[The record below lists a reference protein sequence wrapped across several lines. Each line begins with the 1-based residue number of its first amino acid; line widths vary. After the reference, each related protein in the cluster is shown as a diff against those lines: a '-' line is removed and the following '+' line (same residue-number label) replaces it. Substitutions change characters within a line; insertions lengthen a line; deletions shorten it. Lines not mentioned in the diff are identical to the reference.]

1 MKKILLSVFFILILS
16 VSIRAEYSD
25 TITETAYSTTDTIQI
40 NKIIFVEITPQD
52 SFIWDTAVNITMTFD
67 NYIINSDSYVIYI
80 NGALQFD
87 SAVIDTDIITK
98 EIEILKNVENTITV
112 YTFYNGQIT
121 DSATIN
127 FYNITQTAYSTTDT
141 ITINKVINITIANY
155 ESYTIDTTA
164 NITITFDNYLINSD
178 SYSVIV
184 NGDTQ
189 IDRTLIDTDII
200 TVEIELLE
208 NTNNQITV
216 LTDFGSETINIIH
229 ATQTAYSIADT
240 IIINAST
247 PSFIFDLINY
257 VSDYSRFK
265 KIWEL
270 YPQLSGVSGFKF
282 WHELATLEN
291 DNYYR
296 EPNLPYL
303 KFKRLAAKYK

>member
-1 MKKILLSVFFILILS
+1 MKKILFSIFLILILS

-25 TITETAYSTTDTIQI
+25 TITETVYS
-40 NKIIFVEITPQD
+40 
-52 SFIWDTAVNITMTFD
+52 A
-67 NYIINSDSYVIYI
+67 
-80 NGALQFD
+80 
-87 SAVIDTDIITK
+87 
-98 EIEILKNVENTITV
+98 
-112 YTFYNGQIT
+112 
-121 DSATIN
+121 
-127 FYNITQTAYSTTDT
+127 TDT

-155 ESYTIDTTA
+155 ESYTIDTTP

-282 WHELATLEN
+282 WREIAILEN

>member
-1 MKKILLSVFFILILS
+1 MKKILFSIFLILILS

-25 TITETAYSTTDTIQI
+25 TITETVYS
-40 NKIIFVEITPQD
+40 
-52 SFIWDTAVNITMTFD
+52 A
-67 NYIINSDSYVIYI
+67 
-80 NGALQFD
+80 
-87 SAVIDTDIITK
+87 
-98 EIEILKNVENTITV
+98 
-112 YTFYNGQIT
+112 
-121 DSATIN
+121 
-127 FYNITQTAYSTTDT
+127 TDT

-164 NITITFDNYLINSD
+164 NITITFDNSLINSD

-282 WHELATLEN
+282 WREIAILEN

>member
-1 MKKILLSVFFILILS
+1 MKKILFSIFLILILS

-25 TITETAYSTTDTIQI
+25 TITETVYS
-40 NKIIFVEITPQD
+40 
-52 SFIWDTAVNITMTFD
+52 A
-67 NYIINSDSYVIYI
+67 
-80 NGALQFD
+80 
-87 SAVIDTDIITK
+87 
-98 EIEILKNVENTITV
+98 
-112 YTFYNGQIT
+112 
-121 DSATIN
+121 
-127 FYNITQTAYSTTDT
+127 TDT

-164 NITITFDNYLINSD
+164 NITITFDNSLINSD

>member
-1 MKKILLSVFFILILS
+1 MKKILFSIFLILILS

-25 TITETAYSTTDTIQI
+25 TITETVYS
-40 NKIIFVEITPQD
+40 
-52 SFIWDTAVNITMTFD
+52 A
-67 NYIINSDSYVIYI
+67 
-80 NGALQFD
+80 
-87 SAVIDTDIITK
+87 
-98 EIEILKNVENTITV
+98 
-112 YTFYNGQIT
+112 
-121 DSATIN
+121 
-127 FYNITQTAYSTTDT
+127 TDT

-282 WHELATLEN
+282 WREIAILEN